1 MVGEHGKPE
10 LVTPLSP
17 SGDVA
22 NKKITIS
29 NRLKQQFAAGDN
41 TRMMG
46 ADGGGKSG
54 KQEISVKGAEVTD
67 STPLMVYLDGRV
79 VNKSVLSLFQY
90 FLL

>member
-1 MVGEHGKPE
+1 
-10 LVTPLSP
+10 
-17 SGDVA
+17 
-22 NKKITIS
+22 
-29 NRLKQQFAAGDN
+29 
-41 TRMMG
+41 MMG